1 MSIVGFIGLGIMGS
15 PMAKNLIDKGCKLF
29 VNDVDPCA
37 VEKLVAYGAKYAS
50 LERIGME
57 CQMIFTVLPSD
68 DIVKAV
74 ICGEEGIGT
83 VIKPETVVVD
93 CSSITPTQAR
103 QCSEFLHERGCEYLD
118 APVSGGEPK
127 AVDATLSIM
136 VGGDEKTFNKVLP
149 YLLMIGSSA
158 EYIGESGSGCITKLA
173 NQIIVNLTIAAVSE
187 ALVLAAKAGV
197 EPNNVYKAIRR
208 GLAGSAVL
216 EAKAPLMIHRQF
228 EPGGK
233 LSINLKDIKNV
244 MGTAHDINVP
254 LPLSSYLLEIMQA
267 LKVKGHLNEDHS
279 AIIKYYE
286 DLADIQID
294 QGINREDKCETKK

>member
-1 MSIVGFIGLGIMGS
+1 MVGFIGLGIMGS
-15 PMAKNLIDKGCKLF
+15 PMAKNLIDKGCKLL
-29 VNDVDPCA
+29 VNDVDQCA
-37 VEKLVAYGAKYAS
+37 VEKLVMYGAKYAS
-50 LERIGME
+50 LERIGTE
-57 CQMIFTVLPSD
+57 CQIIFTVLPSD

-93 CSSITPTQAR
+93 CSSITPTQAK

-149 YLLMIGSSA
+149 YLLMIGASA
-158 EYIGESGSGCITKLA
+158 EYIGGSGSGCITKLA

-197 EPNNVYKAIRR
+197 EPNNVYKAIRG

-216 EAKAPLMIHRQF
+216 EAKVPLMIHRQF

-254 LPLSSYLLEIMQA
+254 LPLSSLLLEIMQT

-294 QGINREDKCETKK
+294 RGISRGDNDAREN